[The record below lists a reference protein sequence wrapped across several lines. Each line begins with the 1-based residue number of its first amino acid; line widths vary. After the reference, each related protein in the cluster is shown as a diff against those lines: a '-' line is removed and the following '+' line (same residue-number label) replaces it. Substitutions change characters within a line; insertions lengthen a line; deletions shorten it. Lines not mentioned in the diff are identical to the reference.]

1 MKGFSKKE
9 YSYPELL
16 VVDVEEKDVLS
27 ISDDAYNDDVFEPTG
42 WGSKSI

>member
-16 VVDVEEKDVLS
+16 VVDVEEKDLLS
-27 ISDDAYNDDVFEPTG
+27 ISDAYDDDVFEPTG
-42 WGSKSI
+42 WGGKSI